1 MPVAP
6 SLGRIDP
13 GTPTCEGDDCPGKN
27 GPGTPGSV
35 TPGGGNDGT
44 DDDTPGSNGGN
55 NPGCNTPGSDG
66 VCPDPPGCPEP
77 DSQRCSG
84 PTCGGCAGIAS
95 CGDATMDY
103 GDCASCGNDPA
114 NGKPPVLR

>member
-6 SLGRIDP
+6 ALGRIDP

-27 GPGTPGSV
+27 GPGTPGSM

-44 DDDTPGSNGGN
+44 GDGTPGSNGGN
-55 NPGCNTPGSDG
+55 NPGSNTRGSDD
-66 VCPDPPGCPEP
+66 VCPGPPGCPAP

-103 GDCASCGNDPA
+103 GDCASCNSDPA
-114 NGKPPVLR
+114 NGKSPVLR